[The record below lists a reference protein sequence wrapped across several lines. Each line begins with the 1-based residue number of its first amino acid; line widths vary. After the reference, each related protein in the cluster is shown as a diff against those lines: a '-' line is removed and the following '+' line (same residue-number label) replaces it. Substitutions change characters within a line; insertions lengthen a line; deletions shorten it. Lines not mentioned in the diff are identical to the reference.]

1 MSKKVF
7 ITMTGRSS
15 SRTEEQSA
23 GYEYSTKRTCY
34 SGTSPRFWT
43 SKEDSCVTGSNRQ
56 PPFFLEVGFWS
67 GTVLNASGWSGV
79 QTGELWASTKVA
91 SLRFRS
97 VERWDRRSTS
107 QISDQG
113 LF

>member
-23 GYEYSTKRTCY
+23 GYEYSTKRICY

-43 SKEDSCVTGSNRQ
+43 SKEDSCVIGFNRQ
-56 PPFFLEVGFWS
+56 PPLFLEVSFWS
-67 GTVLNASGWSGV
+67 GTVLNYSGRSGAE
-79 QTGELWASTKVA
+79 TGEPSLSIMVA
-91 SLRFRS
+91 SFKVS
-97 VERWDRRSTS
+97 FGGKVGAYIDRP
-107 QISDQG
+107 D
-113 LF
+113 F